1 MIFVSPRERQQSSTF
16 ACTLKKK
23 TLAREVSVICVSPA
37 YHLYKCKVSNFS
49 STLLF
54 YSQSREPSK
63 IITWPRYSF
72 EVSLLFRGNFGAE
85 MDSTKYENIVRYLR
99 DGEYPT
105 GSSKQEKSVLRRCTK
120 KFTPNAESSNLFY
133 LDKGQNGSTFMRLV
147 IKEEEKLRVFQECH
161 SSDFGGH
168 AGRDNTIQKIKDRYY
183 WPQYYNDTVEMVRKN
198 KLLLYVTLTR
208 CIKIWCDS

>member
-37 YHLYKCKVSNFS
+37 YNLYQCKVSNFS

-105 GSSKQEKSVLRRCTK
+105 GSSKQEKSVLRRYTK
-120 KFTPNAESSNLFY
+120 KFTFNAESSNLFY

-198 KLLLYVTLTR
+198 KLLLYVTLAR
-208 CIKIWCDS
+208 CIKI